1 MYFTDSSSPLL
12 VLRSLECIGGGN
24 SVYMQEELVA
34 LVNDIFDAIKY
45 LPFLKILVY
54 LRSLKI

>member
-1 MYFTDSSSPLL
+1 
-12 VLRSLECIGGGN
+12 
-24 SVYMQEELVA
+24 MQEELVA